1 MATSHLIIIDT
12 RAIEGRCPGRYERET
27 EDETNDQ
34 SVHDSELGNNKDV
47 GIFFNERFGKRG
59 KKSTG
64 ARRVEL
70 NGRWKSSEWNTKVNF
85 GNCLYCK
92 NLECISHSESHD
104 LY

>member
-47 GIFFNERFGKRG
+47 GIIFRTNDSVKEERKAPVRG
-59 KKSTG
+59 
-64 ARRVEL
+64 EL
-70 NGRWKSSEWNTKVNF
+70 S
-85 GNCLYCK
+85 
-92 NLECISHSESHD
+92 
-104 LY
+104 